1 MMIIVVSYYYYT
13 IYNFVCMFLLSNWWW
28 WWKWVFV
35 LKYFFFFS
43 SSMKTFGCCLWNKT
57 KRIYNWDWKFWT
69 QNWFNQKDIKGC
81 FFVSVVNLNSAR
93 NSYKLPIYI
102 YTNYID
108 FGNQYIKSNIGNIKK
123 KQVISRN
130 YKDYQWC
137 NL

>member
-1 MMIIVVSYYYYT
+1 MLCRIIITQSIT
-13 IYNFVCMFLLSNWWW
+13 LFVCFCFLIGDDDENEFSFWN
-28 WWKWVFV
+28 
-35 LKYFFFFS
+35 FFFFS

-57 KRIYNWDWKFWT
+57 KRIYNRDWKFWT

-93 NSYKLPIYI
+93 NNYKLPIYI

-123 KQVISRN
+123 KQMISRN